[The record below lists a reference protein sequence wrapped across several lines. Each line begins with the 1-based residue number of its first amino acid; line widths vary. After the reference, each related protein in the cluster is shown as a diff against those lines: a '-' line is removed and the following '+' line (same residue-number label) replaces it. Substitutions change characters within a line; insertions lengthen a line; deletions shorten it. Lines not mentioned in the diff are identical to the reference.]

1 MSRLHP
7 LHTPELI
14 SQTVLATG
22 EYFDNF
28 RGTGRTTARAL
39 SSISHA
45 INHPFKW
52 HYVSDHVNGDDE
64 YFFEVLRD
72 MIGVLGLRE
81 FYFDKTNYAISFG
94 EFR

>member
-22 EYFDNF
+22 TYFDNF

-39 SSISHA
+39 GAISTA
-45 INHPFKW
+45 IHSPFKW
-52 HYVSDHVNGDDE
+52 HYLSDHTEGDDE
-64 YFFEVLRD
+64 YLFEMVRD

-81 FYFDKTNYAISFG
+81 FYFDKTNYAICFG
-94 EFR
+94 KK